1 MKKIIFSI
9 LFLFIIQSVFSQ
21 PRYIMTFDGVNP
33 GSLPG
38 GWIAVNN
45 SGFNIRQNAQWQ
57 VRDSG
62 QYIYYMSPFTPTKSR
77 SGNRAI
83 SVNYYAGMR
92 DSIAGMWGA
101 ADAWL
106 ISPGLSTI
114 AGDSLRFFATGCY
127 DNNADSLQIWISTTN
142 QSVSSFTKK
151 LGTIK
156 WQPGSPYGKF
166 TRYAYSLSGSTPGT
180 VFVGFRYYMNCSQG
194 DGYMVQIDD
203 FALGVNVAIENESA
217 EIPKKFELTQNYPNP
232 FNPNTTIRFDLP
244 KKSSYVFSVYDLL
257 GKKVYEETEA
267 NLSPGS
273 YNINLNMSS
282 FSSGVYFYTLRS
294 GDFFERKQMVLVK

>member
-1 MKKIIFSI
+1 
-9 LFLFIIQSVFSQ
+9 
-21 PRYIMTFDGVNP
+21 MTFDGVSP

-45 SGFNIRQNAQWQ
+45 SGFAIRPSAQWQ

-62 QYIYYMSPFTPTKSR
+62 QYISYLSPFTATKSH
-77 SGNRAI
+77 SGKRAV
-83 SVNYYAGMR
+83 SVNYYSGMI
-92 DSIAGMWGA
+92 DSISSTFGI

-106 ISPGLSTI
+106 ISPGLATV

-127 DNNADSLQIWISTTN
+127 LNSQDSMQIWISTTN
-142 QSVSSFTKK
+142 QNISSFTKK

-156 WQPGSPYGKF
+156 WVPGSQYGKF
-166 TRYAYSLSGSTPGT
+166 TRYTYSLTGSTPGT
-180 VFVGFRYYMNCSQG
+180 VYVGFRYYMNCSNG

-203 FALGVNVAIENESA
+203 FALGVNVGVENNSTG
-217 EIPKKFELTQNYPNP
+217 IPSKFDLGQNYPNP
-232 FNPNTTIRFDLP
+232 FNPSTTIRFDLP
-244 KKSSYVFSVYDLL
+244 KNSSYKFSIYNIL
-257 GKKVYEETEA
+257 GMKVYEENEE

-273 YNINLNMSS
+273 YNINLNMST
-282 FSSGVYFYTLRS
+282 FASGVYFYTLRA

>member
-1 MKKIIFSI
+1 MKKIFFSI
-9 LFLFIIQSVFSQ
+9 LFIVLIQSAFSQ

-45 SGFNIRQNAQWQ
+45 SGFNIRPSAQWQ

-62 QYIYYMSPFTPTKSR
+62 QYIYYLSPFTSTR
-77 SGNRAI
+77 SHSGKRAV
-83 SVNYYAGMR
+83 SVNYYAGNI
-92 DSIAGMWGA
+92 DSLVPIFGT

-127 DNNADSLQIWISTTN
+127 NNNADSLQVWISTTN
-142 QSVSSFTKK
+142 QNISSFTKK

-156 WQPGSPYGKF
+156 WLPGSQYGKF
-166 TRYAYSLSGSTPGT
+166 TRYTYSLTGSTPGT
-180 VFVGFRYYMNCSQG
+180 VYVGFRYYMSCSQG

-203 FALGVNVAIENESA
+203 FALGVNVAVEE
-217 EIPKKFELTQNYPNP
+217 EVTGIPKNFALGQNYPNP
-232 FNPNTTIRFDLP
+232 FNPTTTIKFDLP
-244 KKSSYVFSVYDLL
+244 KKSSYIFSVYDIL
-257 GKKVYEETEA
+257 GKKVFEESEA
-267 NLSPGS
+267 NLAPGY
-273 YNINLNMSS
+273 YNINLNMSR
-282 FSSGVYFYTLRS
+282 FASGVYFYTLRA
-294 GDFFERKQMVLVK
+294 GDFFERKQMVLIK